1 MLLLLLVFR
10 VLVLPAH
17 LAPVRA
23 DFPVGAEL
31 ELTLLRGLWRR
42 EASAALRVH
51 HGGAVPKAL
60 PALELPLLHAR
71 TAGHAALGPGAGLP
85 AGGRSN
91 GQLNM

>member
-1 MLLLLLVFR
+1 MLLLLLVFPI
-10 VLVLPAH
+10 LVLPAD

-31 ELTLLRGLWRR
+31 ELTRLCGLWRC
-42 EASAALRVH
+42 EVSAALWVD

-71 TAGHAALGPGAGLP
+71 TAGHAAL
-85 AGGRSN
+85 
-91 GQLNM
+91 